1 MNSRN
6 ANTELPNDEQLVAY
20 LDGELDAAV
29 ARQIEARLADDHA
42 LRDRLRELDGTWQLL
57 GQLETNAAGHDF
69 TRTTLELVAAAQ
81 EAEREVA
88 TAPSRRLG
96 RALLA
101 VGALLLSGVVGF
113 LVVAAVRPDPN
124 RRLLEDLPIL
134 ENLETFRAVDDFEF
148 LSALH
153 QAKLFQEE
161 TAAKEGQPESAMGLD
176 SPEAVRSRIE
186 AMTPKEKEQLRK
198 RQDQFAALESAEQ
211 DRLHRL
217 YDNLAAAPDSGAL
230 RAVADRYYDWLKALP
245 PISRAEL
252 VELSLEQRVQ
262 RVKSLLARQAA
273 ERFERLGT
281 DESRVL
287 AAWLAGLTDRMT
299 EALPEPFRARI
310 RQEPD
315 PQRRRTALLMTLQ
328 TTRLPDGARRSM
340 DQVLNDDDLAD
351 LRAKLPERTRLEL
364 ERHPT
369 AEQWRIVKGWI
380 PQLMRHRWTG
390 RGPRGPF
397 PSTEEQGLAEFFE
410 NELEDADFDRLL
422 ALPAEE
428 MQHELQRLYFQR
440 GKGSPPSGFRRPGLP
455 GHGSRPG
462 SRPPDD
468 NEPPPGPPPG
478 MPDRDRPRGDA
489 RP

>member
-29 ARQIEARLADDHA
+29 ARQIEARLADDDA
-42 LRDRLRELDGTWQLL
+42 LRDRLRELDGAWQLL
-57 GQLETNAAGHDF
+57 NQLETDAAGHDF
-69 TRTTLELVAAAQ
+69 TRTTLELVAAAG
-81 EAEREVA
+81 EAEQQVA

-96 RALLA
+96 RAVLA
-101 VGALLLSGVVGF
+101 VGALLLSGIAGF
-113 LVVAAVRPDPN
+113 LIVAAARPDPN

-134 ENLETFRAVDDFEF
+134 ENLEVFRAVDDFEF

-153 QAKLFQEE
+153 QAGLFQEE
-161 TAAKEGQPESAMGLD
+161 TASKEGQPESAIGLNL
-176 SPEAVRSRIE
+176 PEAARSRVE

-198 RQDQFAALESAEQ
+198 RQDQFAALDSTEQ

-217 YDNLAAAPDSGAL
+217 HDSLAAAPDSGAL
-230 RAVADRYYDWLKALP
+230 HTMANRYYDWLKALP

-252 VELSLEQRVQ
+252 VELSLEQRVE
-262 RVKSLLARQAA
+262 RVKSLLARQASK
-273 ERFERLGT
+273 RIERLGS
-281 DESRVL
+281 DEAGVL
-287 AAWLAGLTDRMT
+287 GVWLVELTDRMT
-299 EALPEPFRARI
+299 EALPEPIRARI

-315 PQRRRTALLMTLQ
+315 PQRRRNALLMTFQ
-328 TTRLPDGARRSM
+328 TVRLPDGARRSI

-380 PQLMRHRWTG
+380 PQLTRHRWMG
-390 RGPRGPF
+390 RGRRGPF
-397 PSTEEQGLAEFFE
+397 PNTEEQGLAEFFE
-410 NELEDADFDRLL
+410 NELDDGEFDRLL

-428 MQHELQRLYFQR
+428 MQHELQRLYFQH
-440 GKGSPPSGFRRPGLP
+440 GKGSLPSSFRRPGPP
-455 GHGSRPG
+455 GHGIRPG
-462 SRPPDD
+462 SRPPND
-468 NEPPPGPPPG
+468 NGPMPG
-478 MPDRDRPRGDA
+478 MPPRIPNRDRPRGDA